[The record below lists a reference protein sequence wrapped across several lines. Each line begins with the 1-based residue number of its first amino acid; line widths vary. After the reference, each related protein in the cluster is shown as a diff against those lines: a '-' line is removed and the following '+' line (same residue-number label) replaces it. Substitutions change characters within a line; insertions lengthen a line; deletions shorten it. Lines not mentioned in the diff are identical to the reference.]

1 MERETEREEKPYNYL
16 EEYLTD
22 SYADVTGEQPIV
34 FDWSRINELDL
45 IERDEKWDTSP
56 QAKRSLKL
64 GFPVQRV
71 FVRCPNPKHDCFYQV
86 MQDPDTDRDHKCYH
100 CVTEEIDR
108 IINLRAARD
117 RERMRRMARQ

>member
-1 MERETEREEKPYNYL
+1 MSEERQEDRPYNYL

-22 SYADVTGEQPIV
+22 AYAEARLETPIV
-34 FDWSRINELDL
+34 FDWSRINTLDL
-45 IERDEKWDTSP
+45 IERDEKWDDS
-56 QAKRSLKL
+56 QEAKRSLKL

-108 IINLRAARD
+108 IIGLRAARD